1 MSRHR
6 KDRGRPGAAAFRISY
21 APPADDTL
29 AKMRDGEPFR
39 DAMART
45 LGRDPYGH
53 GSCAVKSERDR
64 REATVLGA
72 IVLYYVSGSVLTVT
86 VVRLVPL
93 P

>member
-1 MSRHR
+1 MS
-6 KDRGRPGAAAFRISY
+6 FRISY

-29 AKMRDGEPFR
+29 AKMRDGDAFR
-39 DAMART
+39 VEMART
-45 LGRDPYGH
+45 LGQDPYGN
-53 GSCAVKSERDR
+53 GSSAVKQERDR
-64 REATVLGA
+64 REATVFGA

>member
-1 MSRHR
+1 MS
-6 KDRGRPGAAAFRISY
+6 FRISY

-29 AKMRDGEPFR
+29 AKMRDGDIFR
-39 DAMART
+39 EQMARS
-45 LGRDPYGH
+45 LGRAPYGH
-53 GSCAVKSERDR
+53 GSSAVKEEHDR
-64 REATVLGA
+64 REATVAGA